1 MRILVTG
8 AAGLLGYDVVNEAL
22 ARGHR
27 CVGCARQE
35 GYIGLAA
42 QKAAGDYVYMP
53 LDIRSA
59 PALAAL
65 FEDFRPEAVIHC
77 AAWRD
82 AVSAQLPENE
92 AEVFAVNAAASGEIA
107 RLCAAY
113 GSRMIYVSTDYVYSG
128 SGSDPW
134 QADDVSP
141 APLNVYGR
149 SKLEGERAVA
159 RTLRAF
165 YIVRTSWLFGIH
177 GRNFVSSML
186 RLGRTQGEV
195 RVVDDQIGAPAY
207 TKDLAR
213 LLADMAETDR
223 YGYYNAVNA
232 GGFVSRSG
240 LAAEIFRQ
248 AGLRV
253 RLTPVPT
260 AAFTADTLPRPLNE
274 RLDLSALTA
283 CGFRLLPDWKDA
295 LSRYLREMEND
306 G

>member
-1 MRILVTG
+1 M
-8 AAGLLGYDVVNEAL
+8 
-22 ARGHR
+22 
-27 CVGCARQE
+27 
-35 GYIGLAA
+35 
-42 QKAAGDYVYMP
+42 
-53 LDIRSA
+53 
-59 PALAAL
+59 
-65 FEDFRPEAVIHC
+65 
-77 AAWRD
+77 
-82 AVSAQLPENE
+82 
-92 AEVFAVNAAASGEIA
+92 
-107 RLCAAY
+107 
-113 GSRMIYVSTDYVYSG
+113 
-128 SGSDPW
+128 
-134 QADDVSP
+134 
-141 APLNVYGR
+141 
-149 SKLEGERAVA
+149 A

-232 GGFVSRSG
+232 GGFVSRSE